1 MLNKLVINITPT
13 ALELT
18 TYDLQ
23 ELEEQLNFKIEHEQ
37 AAAAAHID
45 NIFQAARENCDSLQ
59 RPSFITSVTT

>member
-1 MLNKLVINITPT
+1 MLNKLVININ
-13 ALELT
+13 
-18 TYDLQ
+18 TYCIRVDNLQ

-45 NIFQAARENCDSLQ
+45 NIFQAALENCDSLQ

>member
-1 MLNKLVINITPT
+1 MLNKLVININ
-13 ALELT
+13 
-18 TYDLQ
+18 TYCIRVDNLQ
-23 ELEEQLNFKIEHEQ
+23 ELEEQLNFKIEQ

>member
-1 MLNKLVINITPT
+1 MLNKLVIN
-13 ALELT
+13 
-18 TYDLQ
+18 TYCIRVDNLQ
-23 ELEEQLNFKIEHEQ
+23 ELEEQLNFKIEQ